1 MELNFEAIWNKICF
15 VVNKYKLDSEARLQS
30 ALEDSILPSMNW
42 NEYSGD
48 IVRPTVQFGSAHS
61 GKPDAILKKDGKY
74 VVAIELKRPVLK
86 FRDENEKQLFSY
98 MESLKLK
105 FGILLGESIRIYYDN
120 IVDQEPPKLIQTI
133 NLFSADKDGIE
144 LIKHLH
150 KDNFS
155 EQDFE
160 GYCKKLIKTKEALK
174 ENSRSVEYLCSD
186 AGLEYIKDLLR
197 IEYTDDV
204 IDKLNISVTSKGKN
218 ISTNSSDAKKTY
230 NATIEAVTD
239 VDYQKKNGESVQDWY
254 KRILKTLYLNDRLSE
269 DKIANLHD
277 KQYSRNNFN
286 INYPILCDTNAERYS
301 ADGRSRYYTE
311 KDMVGE
317 KYYICNQLCNTW
329 NYEKPITE
337 WLNNVLN
344 G

>member
-1 MELNFEAIWNKICF
+1 MELNFEAIWNNICF

-30 ALEDSILPSMNW
+30 ALEDSILPSLNW

-48 IVRPTVQFGSAHS
+48 IVRPIMRFGSAGS
-61 GKPDAILKKDGKY
+61 GKPDAILKKDERY
-74 VVAIELKRPVLK
+74 VLAIELKRPVLK

-98 MESLKLK
+98 MENLKLK

-120 IVDQEPPKLIQTI
+120 IVDQKPPQLVQTI

-144 LIKHLH
+144 LVKLLH

-160 GYCKKLIKTKEALK
+160 EYCKKLIKTEEALK
-174 ENSRSVEYLCSD
+174 ENTRSVDYLCSD

-197 IEYTDDV
+197 IEYSDEV
-204 IDKLNISVTSKGKN
+204 IEKLNISVTKKDKRTP
-218 ISTNSSDAKKTY
+218 INSSNVKKTY
-230 NATIEAVTD
+230 NAPIEAVTD
-239 VDYQKKNGESVQDWY
+239 VCYQKKNGESVQDWY
-254 KRILKTLYLNDRLSE
+254 KRILKTLYLNGRLSE
-269 DKIANLHD
+269 DEIANLHD

-301 ADGRSRYYTE
+301 GDGRARYYTE
-311 KDMVGE
+311 KDRVGD
-317 KYYICNQLCNTW
+317 KYYICHELCNTW

-337 WLNNVLN
+337 WLNRVLN